1 MIDPDEHMPDV
12 NRTNNSTRKETHFHF
27 VWDQPTYYDRDIN
40 YLPWFS
46 YNYYNG
52 WTPGVFAF
60 KGLIPGYTSTTTI
73 RPMWDLKNAKPVGA
87 ISYQHNFNSG
97 PILNRSSVTISG
109 AQLEGNTGGKI
120 RYNRLINDDKSTSSI
135 SANINYSKLASGAFD
150 TLIYS
155 IGQYT
160 TASINYSLIRQLEGT
175 LKRSSF
181 NLSLIH
187 I

>member
-1 MIDPDEHMPDV
+1 MKVNSKYQSRSFFFGDNHKILARRWLEGFEWRTTVDPPANVWYAIIDPDEHMPDV

-60 KGLIPGYTSTTTI
+60 KGFIPGYTSTTTI

-97 PILNRSSVTISG
+97 PILIDH
-109 AQLEGNTGGKI
+109 L
-120 RYNRLINDDKSTSSI
+120 
-135 SANINYSKLASGAFD
+135 
-150 TLIYS
+150 
-155 IGQYT
+155 
-160 TASINYSLIRQLEGT
+160 
-175 LKRSSF
+175 
-181 NLSLIH
+181 
-187 I
+187 